1 MSTWADESEA
11 AFDDYVEA
19 LVGVIGHA
27 DRAEPLKDYCLG
39 LLMPG
44 ERKSVE
50 PLAAVTAPSR
60 VAAKHQSLLHFV
72 GQAPWSDEALMG
84 RVRDW
89 VLPRIERR
97 GAIRAWIIDDTG
109 FPKKGKHSVG
119 VARQYCGQLGKQD
132 SCQVA
137 VSLSVANDAASLP
150 IAWRLYL
157 PQVWADDPERRKTAK
172 VPDDVTFQTKPQIAL
187 EQIKTAQAQGV
198 APGVILADAGY
209 GADGGF
215 RAGLTQLDLT
225 YVVGVQPTLSVWRP
239 GEGPLPPK
247 PWSGKGRP
255 TSRMRRD
262 ADHQPL
268 SAKALAEELPDE
280 AWQAV
285 TWREGT
291 NAELSSRFAALRV
304 RTAHRDFDRSEPH
317 PEEWL
322 LIEWPAGEV
331 APTKYWLST
340 LSTDSTITQLV
351 DTAKLR
357 WRIER
362 DYQELKQELGLGHY
376 EGRGWRGFHHHA
388 SLCIAAY
395 GFLISLRETIPP
407 SASSQAQ
414 NGQPSGLPESYRPR
428 GSPDPARTPRPHL
441 NPNLAPTAHGR
452 PRDTARTMS
461 MLHQG
466 DGRAPPAAIYD
477 AVRLTGC

>member
-1 MSTWADESEA
+1 MDTWTDESEA
-11 AFDDYVEA
+11 AFDAYVEA

-60 VAAKHQSLLHFV
+60 VAAQHQSLLHFV

-132 SCQVA
+132 NCQVA

-157 PQVWADDPERRKTAK
+157 PQVWADDPERRKKAK
-172 VPDDVTFQTKPQIAL
+172 VPDDLTFQTKPQIAL
-187 EQIKTAQAQGV
+187 EQIRTAQAQGI

-255 TSRMRRD
+255 TSLMRRSPE
-262 ADHQPL
+262 HKPI
-268 SAKALAEELPDE
+268 SAKALAADLAAD
-280 AWQAV
+280 AWRTI

-291 NAELSSRFAALRV
+291 NTDLKSRFAAVRLRP
-304 RTAHRDFDRSEPH
+304 ASRDFNRSEAH
-317 PEEWL
+317 GEEWL
-322 LIEWPAGEV
+322 LIEWPEDEA

-340 LSTDSTITQLV
+340 LSADSTIPQLV

-362 DYQELKQELGLGHY
+362 DYQDLKQELGLGHY

-395 GFLISLRETIPP
+395 GFLISLTETIPP
-407 SASSQAQ
+407 SASFQAQ
-414 NGQPSGLPESYRPR
+414 NRQAPGLSQGYRPR
-428 GSPDPARTPRPHL
+428 GSPDPARAPRPHL
-441 NPNLAPTAHGR
+441 NSNTTTTAHSRLGR
-452 PRDTARTMS
+452 AARTMS

-466 DGRAPPAAIYD
+466 HGRSP
-477 AVRLTGC
+477 LSSKFMTQ